1 MGRSQN
7 WEKDAATAA
16 GPASGVD
23 EGSEVCQIKTRD
35 RRGAQAV
42 RAHGRPLRKGI

>member
-7 WEKDAATAA
+7 WERDAATAT

-23 EGSEVCQIKTRD
+23 EETEVCQIKTRD
-35 RRGAQAV
+35 LRGALEV
-42 RAHGRPLRKGI
+42 RAHGRQL